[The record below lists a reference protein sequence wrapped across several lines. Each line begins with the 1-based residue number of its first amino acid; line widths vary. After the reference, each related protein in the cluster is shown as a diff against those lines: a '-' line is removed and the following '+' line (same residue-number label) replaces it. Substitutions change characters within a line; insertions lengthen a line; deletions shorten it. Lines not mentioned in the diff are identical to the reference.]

1 MKRSR
6 CLTCFV
12 RGSARGIGPGATEE
26 SVVLVVQEDALDT
39 KSQKEHQNS
48 IISGKGP
55 GRCAE
60 RTL

>member
-26 SVVLVVQEDALDT
+26 SVVLVMQEDALAV
-39 KSQKEHQNS
+39 
-48 IISGKGP
+48 SGYVFGLARATW
-55 GRCAE
+55 GG
-60 RTL
+60 